1 MMDNRHEILI
11 GKNDKFVGTGHNS
24 EIVQD
29 KKGQD
34 WIFYHGVS
42 VANPKGRVLLMDKV
56 SWVNNWPVVEGGS
69 PSLKAD
75 KPVF

>member
-1 MMDNRHEILI
+1 MMDNRHEIFI
-11 GKNDKFVGTGHNS
+11 GKNAKFVGTGHNS

-34 WIFYHGVS
+34 WIFYHAVS
-42 VANPKGRVLLMDKV
+42 VENPKGRILLMDKV
-56 SWVNNWPVVEGGS
+56 TWENNWPVVEGGS
-69 PSLKAD
+69 PSLKSD